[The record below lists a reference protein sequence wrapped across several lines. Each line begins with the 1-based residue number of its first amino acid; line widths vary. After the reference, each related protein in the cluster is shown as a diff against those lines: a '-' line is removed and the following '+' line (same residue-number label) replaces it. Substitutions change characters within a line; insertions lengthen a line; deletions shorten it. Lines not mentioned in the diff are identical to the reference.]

1 MFKNIKI
8 IAFFTILSRILG
20 FVRDFLITRY
30 FGADIYTDM
39 FFVAFKI
46 PNHFR
51 RIFGEG
57 AVNSSVV
64 PVLSKIDQN
73 DPEKAKIAIGNL
85 IVVFGSILLTFTILG
100 IIFSK
105 GLILISAPGL
115 LDSAHIKVLDL
126 LVKINFSYI
135 FFIGM
140 AICFMGI
147 MNSYN
152 QFGVGAFSPSLLNIS
167 MIVSML
173 VLYNFFH
180 PHIYTLCFGVV
191 LGGMLQM
198 VFSYYGL
205 KLGKIPIKYTLK
217 IEDSTKQILKL
228 MSVTAI
234 SGSVL
239 QIGDMI
245 DTFIASFMKVGSI
258 SYLYY
263 ANILFQL
270 PFAIVVLAIS
280 QATLPQLSKLEKTE
294 LVKNTNNL
302 LKIIFNLSIPITLYF
317 IFFGKDLITIIF
329 QHGKFTPQDTAHT
342 DIALTMFMFGFL
354 FFSQLRIVNNA
365 FYAIKDVKTPL
376 RAAILAVLAKLVVSP
391 IFAIIFG
398 FWGLALALSVVGLIN
413 LIILSYYF
421 KRKIGKIE
429 YKVSKESVIIFFVL
443 LTISIILKYI
453 DFSKTYIIDAIFRL
467 AISTLVY
474 APIGLYIIKKE
485 LLSYRIKQ

>member
-8 IAFFTILSRILG
+8 IAIFTILSRILG
-20 FVRDFLITRY
+20 FIRDFLITRY

-64 PVLSKIDQN
+64 PVLSKIN
-73 DPEKAKIAIGNL
+73 SNNKTEAALAIGNL
-85 IVVFGSILLTFTILG
+85 IFVFGSILLVFTIIG

-115 LDSAHIKVLDL
+115 LSSPHIKMLDL

-147 MNSYN
+147 MNGHN
-152 QFGVGAFSPSLLNIS
+152 QFGVSAFSPSLLNIS
-167 MIVSML
+167 MIVSIIF
-173 VLYNFFH
+173 LYKFMQ
-180 PHIYTLCFGVV
+180 PHIYVLCIGVIV
-191 LGGMLQM
+191 GGILQM
-198 VFSYYGL
+198 AFSYWGI
-205 KLGKIPIKYTLK
+205 KWGKIPIKFSFKL
-217 IEDSTKQILKL
+217 ENSTKQMLKL

-245 DTFIASFMKVGSI
+245 DTFIASFLKVGSI

-263 ANILFQL
+263 SNILFQL
-270 PFAIVVLAIS
+270 PFAIVILAIS
-280 QATLPQLSKLEKTE
+280 QATLPQLSKLEKPKLIE
-294 LVKNTNNL
+294 NTNNL
-302 LKIIFNLSIPITLYF
+302 LKIVFNLSIPITLYF

-329 QHGKFTPQDTAHT
+329 QHGKFTPDDTINT
-342 DIALTMFMFGFL
+342 SIALTMFMFGFL
-354 FFSQLRIVNNA
+354 FFSQIRILNNA
-365 FYAIKDVKTPL
+365 FYALKDVKTPFK
-376 RAAILAVLAKLVVSP
+376 AATVAVLAKLIISP
-391 IFAIIFG
+391 ISAILFG
-398 FWGLALALSVVGLIN
+398 FWGLALALSIIGFIN
-413 LIILSYYF
+413 LVLLIYYF
-421 KRKIGKIE
+421 KNKIGNIVYKIP
-429 YKVSKESVIIFFVL
+429 KESILIFVVL
-443 LTISIILKYI
+443 LIVSIVIKNI
-453 DFSKTYIIDAIFRL
+453 NFSRIYLTDALYRL
-467 AISTLVY
+467 VISTIIY

-485 LLSYRIKQ
+485 LLGYRLK

>member
-64 PVLSKIDQN
+64 PILSKIDQSK
-73 DPEKAKIAIGNL
+73 PEKSKVAIGNL
-85 IVVFGSILLTFTILG
+85 IFVFGTILLAFTILG

-105 GLILISAPGL
+105 VLILISAPGL
-115 LDSAHIKVLDL
+115 LASPHIKVLDL

-167 MIVSML
+167 MILSML
-173 VLYNFFH
+173 LLYKFIH

-191 LGGMLQM
+191 FGGLLQM
-198 VFSYYGL
+198 IFSYYGI
-205 KLGKIPIKYTLK
+205 KWGKIPLKYTFK
-217 IEDSTKQILKL
+217 MEDSTKQILKL

-245 DTFIASFMKVGSI
+245 DTFIASFLKVGSI

-280 QATLPQLSKLEKTE
+280 QATLPQLSKLEKPK
-294 LVKNTNNL
+294 LVENTNNL
-302 LKIIFNLSIPITLYF
+302 LKIILNLSIPITLYF

-329 QHGKFTPQDTAHT
+329 QHGKFTPQDSANT

-354 FFSQLRIVNNA
+354 FFSQLRIINNA

-376 RAAILAVLAKLVVSP
+376 KAAMIAVLAKLVISP
-391 IFAIIFG
+391 ICAYLFG
-398 FWGLALALSVVGLIN
+398 FWGLALALSFVGLVN
-413 LIILSYYF
+413 LLILNYYF
-421 KRKIGKIE
+421 KRKIGNITFKAT
-429 YKVSKESVIIFFVL
+429 KESVIIFFLLLVTSVVL
-443 LTISIILKYI
+443 KNIN
-453 DFSKTYIIDAIFRL
+453 FSKTYIIDALFRL
-467 AISTLVY
+467 LLSTLIY
-474 APIGLYIIKKE
+474 APFGLYIIKKE
-485 LLSYRIKQ
+485 LLGYRIKQ

>member
-1 MFKNIKI
+1 MFKNIKT
-8 IAFFTILSRILG
+8 IAFFTILSRVLG
-20 FVRDFLITRY
+20 FIRDFLITRY

-64 PVLSKIDQN
+64 PILSKIDQN
-73 DPEKAKIAIGNL
+73 NPEKSKMAIGNL
-85 IVVFGSILLTFTILG
+85 IFVFGTILLIFTIFG

-105 GLILISAPGL
+105 VLILISAPGL
-115 LDSAHIKVLDL
+115 LASPHIKVLDL

-147 MNSYN
+147 MNSYD
-152 QFGVGAFSPSLLNIS
+152 QFGIGAFSPSLLNIS

-173 VLYNFFH
+173 ILYKFIH

-191 LGGMLQM
+191 FGGLLQM
-198 VFSYYGL
+198 VFSYFGI
-205 KLGKIPIKYTLK
+205 KWGKIPLKYTFK

-245 DTFIASFMKVGSI
+245 DTFIASFLKVGSI

-280 QATLPQLSKLEKTE
+280 QATLPQLSKLEKPKLIE
-294 LVKNTNNL
+294 NTNNL
-302 LKIIFNLSIPITLYF
+302 LKIILNLSIPIMLYF

-329 QHGKFTPQDTAHT
+329 QHGKFTPQDSANT
-342 DIALTMFMFGFL
+342 DIALTMFMLGFL
-354 FFSQLRIVNNA
+354 FFSQLRIINNA

-376 RAAILAVLAKLVVSP
+376 KAAMIAVLAKLIISP
-391 IFAIIFG
+391 ACAYLFG
-398 FWGLALALSVVGLIN
+398 FWGLALALSFVGLVN
-413 LIILSYYF
+413 LLILNYYF
-421 KRKIGKIE
+421 KRKIGNIDFKAT
-429 YKVSKESVIIFFVL
+429 KESVIIFFVL
-443 LTISIILKYI
+443 LVASLILKNI
-453 DFSKTYIIDAIFRL
+453 EFSKIYVIDALFRL
-467 AISTLVY
+467 LLSTVIY
-474 APIGLYIIKKE
+474 APFGLYIIKKE
-485 LLSYRIKQ
+485 LLDYRIKK

>member
-64 PVLSKIDQN
+64 PVLSKIDQI

-105 GLILISAPGL
+105 GLIFISAPGL
-115 LDSAHIKVLDL
+115 LNSAHIKVLDL

-302 LKIIFNLSIPITLYF
+302 LKIILNLSIPITLYF

-342 DIALTMFMFGFL
+342 DIALTMFMLGFL

-391 IFAIIFG
+391 MFAIIFG

>member
-64 PVLSKIDQN
+64 PILSKIDQSN
-73 DPEKAKIAIGNL
+73 PEKSKVAIGNL
-85 IVVFGSILLTFTILG
+85 IFVFGAILLAFTILG

-105 GLILISAPGL
+105 VLILISAPGL
-115 LDSAHIKVLDL
+115 LSSPHIKVLDL

-167 MIVSML
+167 MILSML
-173 VLYNFFH
+173 LLYKLIH

-191 LGGMLQM
+191 FGGLLQM
-198 VFSYYGL
+198 IFSYYGI
-205 KLGKIPIKYTLK
+205 KWGKIPLKYTFK
-217 IEDSTKQILKL
+217 MEDSTKQILKL

-245 DTFIASFMKVGSI
+245 DTFIASFLKVGSI

-280 QATLPQLSKLEKTE
+280 QATLPQLSKLERPK
-294 LVKNTNNL
+294 LVENTNNL
-302 LKIIFNLSIPITLYF
+302 LKIILNLSIPITLYF

-329 QHGKFTPQDTAHT
+329 QHGKFTPQDSANT

-354 FFSQLRIVNNA
+354 FFSQLRIINNA

-376 RAAILAVLAKLVVSP
+376 KAAMIAVLAKLVISP
-391 IFAIIFG
+391 ICAYLFG
-398 FWGLALALSVVGLIN
+398 FWGLALALSFVGLVN
-413 LIILSYYF
+413 LLILNYYF
-421 KRKIGKIE
+421 KRKIGNITFKAT
-429 YKVSKESVIIFFVL
+429 KESVIVFFLLLLISVVL
-443 LTISIILKYI
+443 KNI
-453 DFSKTYIIDAIFRL
+453 DFSKTYIINALFRL
-467 AISTLVY
+467 LLSTLIY
-474 APIGLYIIKKE
+474 APFGLYIIKKE
-485 LLSYRIKQ
+485 LLGYRIKQ

>member
-1 MFKNIKI
+1 
-8 IAFFTILSRILG
+8 
-20 FVRDFLITRY
+20 
-30 FGADIYTDM
+30 
-39 FFVAFKI
+39 
-46 PNHFR
+46 
-51 RIFGEG
+51 
-57 AVNSSVV
+57 
-64 PVLSKIDQN
+64 
-73 DPEKAKIAIGNL
+73 
-85 IVVFGSILLTFTILG
+85 
-100 IIFSK
+100 
-105 GLILISAPGL
+105 
-115 LDSAHIKVLDL
+115 
-126 LVKINFSYI
+126 
-135 FFIGM
+135 
-140 AICFMGI
+140 

-152 QFGVGAFSPSLLNIS
+152 QFAVGAFSPSLLNIS

-191 LGGMLQM
+191 LGGILQM

-228 MSVTAI
+228 MSVTAV

-280 QATLPQLSKLEKTE
+280 QATLPHLSKLEKTE
-294 LVKNTNNL
+294 LVKHTNDL
-302 LKIIFNLSIPITLYF
+302 LKIILNLSIPITLYF

-342 DIALTMFMFGFL
+342 DIALTMFMLGFL

-376 RAAILAVLAKLVVSP
+376 RAAILAVLAKLIVSP
-391 IFAIIFG
+391 IFAVVFG

-413 LIILSYYF
+413 LIILSHYF
-421 KRKIGKIE
+421 KIKIGKIE
-429 YKVSKESVIIFFVL
+429 YKVQKESVIIFIVL

-467 AISTLVY
+467 AISTLIY

-485 LLSYRIKQ
+485 LLSYRVK

>member
-8 IAFFTILSRILG
+8 IAYFTILSRILG
-20 FVRDFLITRY
+20 FIRDFLITRY

-73 DPEKAKIAIGNL
+73 NPEKSKAAVGNL
-85 IVVFGSILLTFTILG
+85 ILVFGAILLIFTILG

-105 GLILISAPGL
+105 FLILISAPGL
-115 LDSAHIKVLDL
+115 LTSPHIKVLDE

-167 MIVSML
+167 MIASML
-173 VLYNFFH
+173 ILYKYIH

-191 LGGMLQM
+191 LGGLLQM
-198 VFSYYGL
+198 IFSYYGI
-205 KLGKIPIKYTLK
+205 KWGKIPTKYVFK

-228 MSVTAI
+228 MSYTAI

-245 DTFIASFMKVGSI
+245 DTFIASFLKVGSI

-280 QATLPQLSKLEKTE
+280 QATLPHLSKLEKPQ
-294 LVKNTNNL
+294 LVENTNNL
-302 LKIIFNLSIPITLYF
+302 LKIILNLSIPITLYF
-317 IFFGKDLITIIF
+317 VFFGKDLITIIF
-329 QHGKFTPQDTAHT
+329 QHGKFTRQDTINT

-376 RAAILAVLAKLVVSP
+376 KAAMIAVLAKLIISP
-391 IFAIIFG
+391 ISALLFG
-398 FWGLALALSVVGLIN
+398 FWGLALGLSVVGFVN
-413 LIILSYYF
+413 LAILSYYF
-421 KRKIGKIE
+421 KKKIGNISFKIP
-429 YKVSKESVIIFFVL
+429 KEALIIFFIL
-443 LTISIILKYI
+443 LTISIALKHI
-453 DFSKTYIIDAIFRL
+453 NFSKTYLIDALARL
-467 AISTLVY
+467 FLSTIVY
-474 APIGLYIIKKE
+474 LPIGLYIVKKE

>member
-20 FVRDFLITRY
+20 FFRDFLITRY

-57 AVNSSVV
+57 AINSSVV
-64 PVLSKIDQN
+64 PVLSKIDKDN
-73 DPEKAKIAIGNL
+73 PEKAKVAIGNL
-85 IVVFGSILLTFTILG
+85 IIIFGTILLLFTIIG

-105 GLILISAPGL
+105 ILILISAPGL
-115 LDSAHIKVLDL
+115 LLDPHVKTLDL

-167 MIVSML
+167 MIVSIL
-173 VLYNFFH
+173 ILYDFFK
-180 PHIYTLCFGVV
+180 PHIFTLCFGVV
-191 LGGMLQM
+191 LGGILQM
-198 VFSYYGL
+198 IFSYYGL
-205 KLGKIPIKYTLK
+205 RWGKIPIQYTFK

-245 DTFIASFMKVGSI
+245 DTFIASFLKVGSI

-280 QATLPQLSKLEKTE
+280 QATLPQLSKLEKPQ
-294 LVKNTNNL
+294 LVENTNQL
-302 LKIIFNLSIPITLYF
+302 LKIILNLSIPITLYF

-329 QHGKFTPQDTAHT
+329 QHGKFTSSDTANT
-342 DIALTMFMFGFL
+342 DIALTMFMLGFL

-376 RAAILAVLAKLVVSP
+376 KASMISVLAKLITSVVC
-391 IFAIIFG
+391 AYLFG
-398 FWGLALALSVVGLIN
+398 FWGLALSLSIVGFIN
-413 LIILSYYF
+413 LAILNHYF
-421 KRKIGKIE
+421 KRKIGKIV
-429 YKVSKESVIIFFVL
+429 YKIPKESVIIFFVL
-443 LTISIILKYI
+443 LFISIGLKNI
-453 DFSKTYIIDAIFRL
+453 NFSKTYVVNALFRL
-467 AISTLVY
+467 LLSALIY
-474 APIGLYIIKKE
+474 GPIGFYIIKKE